1 MVCVARA
8 ESFSLMVSRQLKQGT
23 VTNIAMLPAYRER
36 LSLRQLKE
44 RAERLRELMKECVI
58 CPRECRAKRLEGR
71 YGVCRS
77 TNELM
82 ISSAAPHYGEEP
94 PLVGRRGSGTVF
106 FTSCNLKCL
115 FCQNYDISHLR
126 HGRRISTSQLAE
138 IMIGLQRGGCH
149 NINLVTPT
157 HMTPHIVEGVA
168 MAAERGL
175 SIPIVYNCGGYESIQ
190 TLKLLEDIVDI
201 YMPDIKYAD
210 NETARRYS
218 GAPMYWDVVR
228 PAIREMFRQVGD
240 LTVDEQG
247 IARRGLLIRHLV
259 LPNRLAGSRAVLDF
273 IARDVSIN
281 SYVNIMDQF
290 RPAYRAI
297 HYPELSRTIKTTEFA
312 EAVDYAYSIGLRRG
326 FECRGRVSN

>member
-1 MVCVARA
+1 
-8 ESFSLMVSRQLKQGT
+8 
-23 VTNIAMLPAYRER
+23 MLPAYRER
-36 LSLRQLKE
+36 LSLRELKE
-44 RAERLRELMKECVI
+44 RGEHLRELMKECVI
-58 CPRECRAKRLEGR
+58 CPRECRAKRLQGR

-77 TNELM
+77 TDELM

-115 FCQNYDISHLR
+115 FCQNYDVSHLR
-126 HGRRISTSQLAE
+126 HGRRISASQLAE
-138 IMIGLQRGGCH
+138 IMIALQQGGCH

-157 HMTPHIVEGVA
+157 HMTSQIVEAVT

-175 SIPIVYNCGGYESIQ
+175 SIPLVYNCGGYESMQ

-201 YMPDIKYAD
+201 YMPDIKYSD
-210 NETARRYS
+210 NEIARRYS
-218 GAPMYWDVVR
+218 GAPSYWDVVR
-228 PAIREMFRQVGD
+228 PAVSEMQRQVGD
-240 LTVDEQG
+240 LNIDEHG

-290 RPAYRAI
+290 RPAYRSI
-297 HYPELSRTIKTTEFA
+297 HYPELSRTIKTKEFS
-312 EAVDYAYSIGLRRG
+312 EVVQYAYTVGLRRG
-326 FECRGRVSN
+326 FEWQGRVLN